1 MIGAML
7 ATDARAAASTWR
19 PQEFG
24 AKRAADIR
32 DPLIEP
38 LWNGLR
44 VLAFVTGGE
53 ARFMDVYGDDV
64 PGHEDVAAQL
74 AAASAAA
81 TLLIEGVLTPEPLRS
96 TMDVAMRERV
106 GPPGPAKTM
115 TTMVVGDRGDRKDRL
130 ADRAEEARLRSEN
143 PAGPVAFVA
152 VDLLWLDD
160 QSLCDVPLLERR
172 RVLESVLAESELVR
186 VGVFIKPPIDS
197 WLGAWRSFGFTK
209 VTFKAANSR
218 YLPGQPN
225 RDWGVADIPRR

>member
-1 MIGAML
+1 MIGPML

-19 PQEFG
+19 PQEYG

-53 ARFMDVYGDDV
+53 AHFIDVYGDDV

-74 AAASAAA
+74 ATASTAA
-81 TLLIEGVLTPEPLRS
+81 TLLVEGVLTPEPLRPS
-96 TMDVAMRERV
+96 VDVATRERI
-106 GPPGPAKTM
+106 GPPATTKTL

-143 PAGPVAFVA
+143 PEGPVAFVA

-160 QSLCDVPLLERR
+160 QSLCDVALLERR
-172 RVLESVLAESELVR
+172 RVLESVLTESELVR
-186 VGVFIKPPIDS
+186 VGVFVKPPIDP
-197 WLGAWRSFGFTK
+197 WLGAWRSFGFNK

-218 YLPGQPN
+218 YVPGQPN
-225 RDWGVADIPRR
+225 PDWGVADIPRR